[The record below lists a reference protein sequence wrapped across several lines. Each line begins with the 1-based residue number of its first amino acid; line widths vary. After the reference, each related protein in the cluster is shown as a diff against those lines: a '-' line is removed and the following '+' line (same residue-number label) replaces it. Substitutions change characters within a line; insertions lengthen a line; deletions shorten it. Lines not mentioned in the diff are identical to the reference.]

1 MPNLISR
8 LYNFVDDANSGIPIT
23 ALRVD
28 SELNQLVNTQNQA
41 VIVAATAPSSPIAG
55 ELWYDSTNKVLKE
68 YRNFEW
74 VLMGPVHFS
83 ATAPATPQTG
93 DIWLDLSGSEAVLK
107 FRNLANSAW
116 IQNIDANSTGSLNPY
131 LLLPGDFVPSGAS
144 TRAGCL
150 LCDGSAVSRTTYAA
164 LFAAIGTNYGI
175 GDGSTTFN
183 LPNTP
188 GRSLIGAGTGVSQ
201 GTISNANTGNGQL
214 TVTANNSVYTGTP
227 VLYTASSTPIGGLT
241 SNTTYYAITV
251 SSTIVQ
257 LATTLANAV
266 AGTAITLTSGLVG
279 TDTLTVTL
287 TTRSLGD
294 QVGEETHASTIAETA
309 AHSHQT
315 SSGQNGG
322 GSTHGSQAWSSGNA
336 AGDISGST
344 GGSGAHNNMPPSL
357 AVNWFIKT

>member
-8 LYNFVDDANSGIPIT
+8 LYNFVDDSNAGIPIT

-28 SELNQLVNTQNQA
+28 SELNQLVNTQNLA
-41 VIVAATAPSSPIAG
+41 VIVAATAPSSPING
-55 ELWYDSTNKVLKE
+55 ELWFDSTNKVLKE
-68 YRNFEW
+68 YRNSEW

-116 IQNIDANSTGSLNPY
+116 IQNIDVNSTGSLNPY

-150 LCDGSAVSRTTYAA
+150 LCDGSAVSRTTYSA
-164 LFAAIGTNYGI
+164 LFSAIGTNYGI

-241 SNTTYYAITV
+241 SNTTYYAIRV
-251 SSTIVQ
+251 SSTLVQ

-294 QVGEETHASTIAETA
+294 QVGEETHANTIAETP
-309 AHSHQT
+309 SH
-315 SSGQNGG
+315 
-322 GSTHGSQAWSSGNA
+322 THNSPSGNT
-336 AGDISGST
+336 GSGGTLNYGNWTPGQDNPATSAT